1 MGKFFI
7 ATLKCF
13 GYVYGFNKSS
23 LVQWD
28 PRVPGSCL
36 IKVGENGV
44 LISDNNLGSLPFLG
58 VGLWFYY
65 FSQHPLM
72 CLYTCGK
79 FSIELVH
86 RIGIT
91 GSKCAV

>member
-13 GYVYGFNKSS
+13 GYAYDYNKSS

-28 PRVPGSCL
+28 PKVPGSCL
-36 IKVGENGV
+36 IKVGENGA
-44 LISDNNLGSLPFLG
+44 LISDNNLGPFLWA
-58 VGLWFYY
+58 GLWFYY

-79 FSIELVH
+79 FCIELVH
-86 RIGIT
+86 RSGIT
-91 GSKCAV
+91 RSKCVV